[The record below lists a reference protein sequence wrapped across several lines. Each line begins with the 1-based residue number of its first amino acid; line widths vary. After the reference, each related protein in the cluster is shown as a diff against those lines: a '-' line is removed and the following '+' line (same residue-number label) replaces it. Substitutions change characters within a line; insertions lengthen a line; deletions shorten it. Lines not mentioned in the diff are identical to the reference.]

1 MTDPTIVE
9 SIITGIF
16 GVAIAIIG
24 LFTYRERKSRE
35 AEAAERAKREEEQ
48 RERENDK
55 RELDECMMGMVA
67 ANSDALIVV
76 LKHLRG
82 EKLNGDV
89 EKSIQT
95 IEAECNRYSKTR
107 DKITSHL

>member
-1 MTDPTIVE
+1 MDVDLI
-9 SIITGIF
+9 GAIF
-16 GVAIAIIG
+16 GPLATIAAAVIG
-24 LFTYRERKSRE
+24 YFTVKERKARETAERERE
-35 AEAAERAKREEEQ
+35 KREEEQ
-48 RERENDK
+48 REREEDR

-76 LKHLRG
+76 LKQIRG
-82 EKLNGDV
+82 DHMNGDV